1 MAYPDFT
8 VADLQQSQDRLDQ
21 LQDACSQQ
29 GAADGLTQAIASAVG
44 KVNAY
49 TAAYTLDVDRWKG
62 FVRKLAMYE
71 LLTLARSAGTEDGKD
86 YDRVMQELRDIRDG
100 KERTLPAAADNV
112 APTPVATMSSG
123 YQTAPL
129 ATW

>member
-1 MAYPDFT
+1 MSYPAFT
-8 VADLQQSQDRLDQ
+8 AADLQQSQDRLDQ

-29 GAADGLTQAIASAVG
+29 GQADGLNQAIATAVG

-62 FVRKLAMYE
+62 FVRKLALYE

-86 YDRVMQELRDIRDG
+86 YDRVMKELCDIRDG
-100 KERTLPAAADNV
+100 KERTLPAAAADV
-112 APTPVATMSSG
+112 APVPVASIG
-123 YQTAPL
+123 YGSQTQV
-129 ATW
+129 ATWP